1 MPRLMQLLIVLMFSV
16 NNLEYLT
23 KCQKFFIVFGV
34 KMSASIAKD
43 RALIRLFGSVKEAN
57 LPLPSYLYWLVKD
70 IFTVT
75 FAFIAPSRITNYLVK
90 GFGVDKNKTEATV
103 TFFCPIL
110 L

>member
-1 MPRLMQLLIVLMFSV
+1 MFSV

-43 RALIRLFGSVKEAN
+43 RALVRLFGSVKEAC
-57 LPLPSYLYWLVKD
+57 LPLPSYLYWSVRD

-75 FAFIAPSRITNYLVK
+75 FAFIAPSSITSYSEK
-90 GFGVDKNKTEATV
+90 GFGVDKNKTETTV